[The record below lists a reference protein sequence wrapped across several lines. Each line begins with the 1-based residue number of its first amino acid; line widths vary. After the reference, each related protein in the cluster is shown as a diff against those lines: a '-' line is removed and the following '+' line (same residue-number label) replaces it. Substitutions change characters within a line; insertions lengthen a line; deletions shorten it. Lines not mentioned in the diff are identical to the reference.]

1 MTARMAARTAI
12 RRLRAALVLAGLLLL
27 LPGLDPAAAQSAPKP
42 KSTPLAT
49 GFPNAVDGFRRNR
62 NEPVKIEAS
71 VLEVRDRDQV
81 AVFTG
86 NVIVRQGDTELRCRE
101 LAVHYE
107 GGALARATA
116 DAQTVAPQR
125 IRRLVASGGVI
136 VLSKDQRA
144 TGGLGVFDMRA
155 NTVTLSGDVV
165 LTQGPNVMRGDRLVV
180 DLNSGLSR
188 LDAEAKQ
195 KPGRVH
201 GLFVPGTIRDREP
214 TAAPVPPGSPPKP
227 IPLPLR
233 P

>member
-1 MTARMAARTAI
+1 VTAI
-12 RRLRAALVLAGLLLL
+12 QRLSCTLFLVGVLLPLAGL
-27 LPGLDPAAAQSAPKP
+27 DFAAAQAAPKA
-42 KSTPLAT
+42 KNTPVAT
-49 GFPNAVDGFRRNR
+49 GFPNALEGFRRNR

-81 AVFTG
+81 AVFKG

-101 LAVHYE
+101 LTVHYE
-107 GGALARATA
+107 GGALAKATTET
-116 DAQTVAPQR
+116 QSVAPQR
-125 IRRLVASGGVI
+125 IRRLVATGGVI
-136 VLSKDQRA
+136 VSSKDQRA
-144 TGGLGVFDMRA
+144 TGGQGVFDMRA

-188 LDAEAKQ
+188 LDAEGKQ

-201 GLFVPGTIRDREP
+201 GLFVPGTIREREP
-214 TAAPVPPGSPPKP
+214 AAQPVPPGSPPKP

>member
-1 MTARMAARTAI
+1 VTATW
-12 RRLRAALVLAGLLLL
+12 RLRAALVLTAVL
-27 LPGLDPAAAQSAPKP
+27 LPLAGLDPAAAQAAPKA
-42 KSTPLAT
+42 KSTPVAT
-49 GFPNAVDGFRRNR
+49 GFPNAVEGFRRNR

-81 AVFTG
+81 AVFKG

-107 GGALARATA
+107 GGALAKATA
-116 DAQTVAPQR
+116 DAQSIAPQR
-125 IRRLVASGGVI
+125 IRRLVATGGVI

-144 TGGLGVFDMRA
+144 TGGQGVFDMRA

-188 LDAEAKQ
+188 LEAK
-195 KPGRVH
+195 GRVS
-201 GLFVPGTIRDREP
+201 GLFVPGAIREREP
-214 TAAPVPPGSPPKP
+214 AAVPAPPGSPPKP